1 MEEGV
6 GFSGPMPV
14 CLVPEAIQSYLTL
27 RQSFI
32 LATAIWDIKI

>member
-14 CLVPEAIQSYLTL
+14 CFVPEVIHSYLTL

-32 LATAIWDIKI
+32 LATAIRDIEI